1 MSAGLFSE
9 RVLDWYRQHGRQDL
23 PWQRNPVPY
32 RVWVSEIMLQ
42 QTQVATVIPYYQ
54 RFMDRFPDLTTLA
67 AADQD
72 QVLHYWSG
80 LGYYARARHL
90 HAAAQQIVDR
100 YAGRFPE
107 LFDAVVDLPGI
118 GPSTAGAI
126 LSLACGQRHPIL
138 DGNVKRVL
146 ARYHTIDGWP
156 GNTRVQKI
164 LWELADRHTPARD
177 VAAYTQAIMD
187 LGATLCTRSQ
197 PACSRCPIRAGC
209 AACATGSQA
218 DYPAPRPKKSLPVR
232 EVVMLLIANEQDELL
247 LEKRPPS
254 GVWGGLW
261 GFPEL
266 ETSADLNDWCKS
278 RLGLRVRQFSAWP
291 VLRHTFSHF
300 HLDITPVHAEVS
312 AHSPRVMEGAQRL
325 WYKPEGSDERGLAAP
340 VAKLIQQFGSRPQAR
355 IS

>member
-1 MSAGLFSE
+1 MSNGSFSE

-23 PWQRNPVPY
+23 PWQHNPLPY
-32 RVWVSEIMLQ
+32 RVWISEIMLQ

-54 RFMDRFPDLTTLA
+54 RFMARFPDVGTLA

-90 HAAAQQIVDR
+90 HAAAKQIVEEH
-100 YAGRFPE
+100 AGRFPE
-107 LFDAVVDLPGI
+107 VYEAIIDLPGI

-146 ARYHTIDGWP
+146 ARYHAVEGWP
-156 GNTRVQKI
+156 GTTRVQKV
-164 LWELADRHTPARD
+164 LWKLSDRFTPEQE

-197 PACSRCPIRAGC
+197 PACSRCPVQSDC
-209 AACATGSQA
+209 AACATGRQA
-218 DYPAPRPKKSLPVR
+218 DYPAPRPKRSLPVR
-232 EVVMLLIANEQDELL
+232 AVVMLLIANEQDELL

-266 ETSADLNDWCKS
+266 ETNADLYRWCES
-278 RLGLRVRQFSAWP
+278 ELGLRVRQYCQWP

-300 HLDITPVHAEVS
+300 HLDITPVHAEIS
-312 AHSPRVMEGAQRL
+312 EHSSRVMEGAQRL
-325 WYKPEGSDERGLAAP
+325 WYKPEGNDERGLAAP
-340 VAKLIQQFGSRPQAR
+340 VAKLIKQFGNRPQAR